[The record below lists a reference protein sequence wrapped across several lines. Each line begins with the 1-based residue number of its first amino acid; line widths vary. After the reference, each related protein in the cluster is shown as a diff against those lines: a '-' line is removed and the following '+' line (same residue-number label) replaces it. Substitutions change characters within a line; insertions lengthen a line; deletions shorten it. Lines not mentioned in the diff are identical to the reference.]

1 MQCLILKQI
10 ITGIFTT
17 KLNSSFFYIVAKR
30 GVVGSL
36 TSRQAFL
43 QHVSDLPKDTFL
55 LTSYFETLEV
65 SLIVLTYET
74 SLLSS
79 DKIIGIYY
87 LKKN

>member
-1 MQCLILKQI
+1 M
-10 ITGIFTT
+10 
-17 KLNSSFFYIVAKR
+17 
-30 GVVGSL
+30 
-36 TSRQAFL
+36 SRQAFL
-43 QHVSDLPKDTFL
+43 QHMSDPPKDTFL

>member
-1 MQCLILKQI
+1 LKQI
-10 ITGIFTT
+10 KLAFS
-17 KLNSSFFYIVAKR
+17 LNSSFFYIVAKCD
-30 GVVGSL
+30 VVGSL